1 MKDFIFCHAKFYIL
15 FTLFLLT
22 GGWCLDII
30 WLTTWLADGRGAFC
44 MATRMQ
50 IERMLEKLEHAH
62 PDDFFKHVD
71 ETQAGIGAVLRLL
84 YISNDTVTAGKI
96 SDELMVSTA
105 RVAVLLKKMVSKGLI
120 TKEHSPIDARITL
133 VKLTEYGA
141 KTIEEMRD
149 GVYQQMGIVIDTVG
163 EERLLEFITIA
174 EEIKN
179 AITPPKFNF

>member
-1 MKDFIFCHAKFYIL
+1 
-15 FTLFLLT
+15 
-22 GGWCLDII
+22 
-30 WLTTWLADGRGAFC
+30 

-50 IERMLEKLEHAH
+50 IERMLEKLKHAH

-105 RVAVLLKKMVSKGLI
+105 RVAVLLKKMASKGLI

-141 KTIEEMRD
+141 KTNEEMRD
-149 GVYQQMGIVIDTVG
+149 GMYQQMGIVIDTVG

-179 AITPPKFNF
+179 AITPPKFDF